1 MGSASLLAVRA
12 TTLGAFDPIIS
23 DFSCPFASDRFKFPA
38 IPFCHYIIYI
48 HWAIDGAR
56 FRNLWLGKPTL
67 YQLSYYRKWTP
78 LYRGVACYNKS
89 TACSTRPTN
98 DSVDKYA
105 CRFTDYKTCHS
116 VCAEPIQ
123 CFAPTLSA
131 SLGLYLI
138 LYKKLTL
145 SLKVWWLDKYLHCL
159 DNVHLLVCV
168 IPKALVSFRTSL
180 ARTMCYV
187 VIHIL
192 MWSR

>member
-1 MGSASLLAVRA
+1 MANNATHSRISSPLLLAEHPCLR
-12 TTLGAFDPIIS
+12 LGRQRWGLQPYC

-38 IPFCHYIIYI
+38 IPFCHYII
-48 HWAIDGAR
+48 
-56 FRNLWLGKPTL
+56 
-67 YQLSYYRKWTP
+67 
-78 LYRGVACYNKS
+78 CYNKS

-123 CFAPTLSA
+123 CFAPKLSA

-138 LYKKLTL
+138 IYKELTL
-145 SLKVWWLDKYLHCL
+145 ALKIWWLCKYLHHL
-159 DNVHLLVCV
+159 GNEHLLVCV
-168 IPKALVSFRTSL
+168 IPIALVSFRTSL